1 MSWVF
6 IFRANLTKSICA
18 ARCWGDMKRCRC
30 CVSGFLGSS
39 SSLPVPSCRTPHK
52 HLKRT
57 VWRWNKTGHLTPLIT
72 SPSITQ
78 RHWSWAQ
85 DSIMASSPLPCRKSH
100 ISITITIILFL
111 FFMLLQKLEEKA
123 ASLRWKTRRWVTS
136 SGTSVQIKANSDK
149 TKTEI
154 LPAHRKSRSDNMNQS
169 SWKLPDFFFFS
180 RSESE
185 TDRGTAVDGGRMR
198 GKREEGR
205 RKASHRDAQMD
216 WQGEREVE
224 MDREKRSSFPC
235 SLCTSGSKGIG
246 KKKSSSFSQA
256 LGVMGPQGPAAN
268 GCFSWGLASR
278 PRALTLRMLFIPGG
292 EISQQPQPHPHRSR
306 VGITSE
312 QRKSTVRQQAFGFD

>member
-6 IFRANLTKSICA
+6 IFWANLTKSICA
-18 ARCWGDMKRCRC
+18 AWCWGDMKRCRC

-57 VWRWNKTGHLTPLIT
+57 VWQWNKTGCLTPLIT
-72 SPSITQ
+72 SPSVTQ
-78 RHWSWAQ
+78 RHWSRAQ
-85 DSIMASSPLPCRKSH
+85 DSITASSPLPCRKSH

-169 SWKLPDFFFFS
+169 SWKLADFFFF
-180 RSESE
+180 RKWVRDWQR
-185 TDRGTAVDGGRMR
+185 DRGGWRKDDG
-198 GKREEGR
+198 EEGR
-205 RKASHRDAQMD
+205 RKEKSPPSRWTDGLTEWTRDGD
-216 WQGEREVE
+216 GWG
-224 MDREKRSSFPC
+224 KRSSLSR
-235 SLCTSGSKGIG
+235 SLHISGSKGTG
-246 KKKSSSFSQA
+246 KEKKSSSFSS
-256 LGVMGPQGPAAN
+256 GPGGNGPQGPAAN
-268 GCFSWGLASR
+268 GCFSWGFASQ
-278 PRALTLRMLFIPGG
+278 PRALTLRMLFISGG
-292 EISQQPQPHPHRSR
+292 EISQQPQPQPHRSR

-312 QRKSTVRQQAFGFD
+312 QRKSVVRQQAFGFD

>member
-18 ARCWGDMKRCRC
+18 ARCWGNMKRCRC

-72 SPSITQ
+72 SPSVTQ
-78 RHWSWAQ
+78 RHWSRAQ
-85 DSIMASSPLPCRKSH
+85 DSITASSPLPYRKSH

-169 SWKLPDFFFFS
+169 SWKLPDFFFFFQKWV
-180 RSESE
+180 RDWQRWMEE
-185 TDRGTAVDGGRMR
+185 GWGGRGKKEGEKPPFETNRWTDRVNERWRWTGRKGAPSPVTYFR
-198 GKREEGR
+198 IKR
-205 RKASHRDAQMD
+205 H
-216 WQGEREVE
+216 
-224 MDREKRSSFPC
+224 
-235 SLCTSGSKGIG
+235 G
-246 KKKSSSFSQA
+246 KKNNLQGFHQA

-268 GCFSWGLASR
+268 GCFSWGFASQ

-292 EISQQPQPHPHRSR
+292 ERSQQPQPHPHQSR

-312 QRKSTVRQQAFGFD
+312 QRKSAVQQQAFGFD

>member
-18 ARCWGDMKRCRC
+18 ARCWGNMKRCRC

-72 SPSITQ
+72 SPSVTQ
-78 RHWSWAQ
+78 RHWSRAQ
-85 DSIMASSPLPCRKSH
+85 DSITASSPLPYRKSH

-169 SWKLPDFFFFS
+169 SWKLPDFFFFFPEVS
-180 RSESE
+180 QRLTE
-185 TDRGTAVDGGRMR
+185 VDGGRMR

-205 RKASHRDAQMD
+205 RKAPHRDEQMD
-216 WQGEREVE
+216 WQSEREME
-224 MDREKRSSFPC
+224 MDGEKRSSFSC
-235 SLCTSGSKGIG
+235 YVFQDQKAWE
-246 KKKSSSFSQA
+246 KK
-256 LGVMGPQGPAAN
+256 
-268 GCFSWGLASR
+268 
-278 PRALTLRMLFIPGG
+278 
-292 EISQQPQPHPHRSR
+292 
-306 VGITSE
+306 
-312 QRKSTVRQQAFGFD
+312 

>member
-18 ARCWGDMKRCRC
+18 AWCWGNMKRCRC

-39 SSLPVPSCRTPHK
+39 SSLPVPSCRKPQK

-57 VWRWNKTGHLTPLIT
+57 VWQWNKTGCLTPLIT
-72 SPSITQ
+72 SPSVTQ
-78 RHWSWAQ
+78 RHWSRAQ
-85 DSIMASSPLPCRKSH
+85 DSITASSPLPCRKSH

-169 SWKLPDFFFFS
+169 SWKLADFFF
-180 RSESE
+180 SEVSQRLTE
-185 TDRGTAVDGGRMR
+185 GQRWMEEGWGER
-198 GKREEGR
+198 GKKEGEKPPTEMNR
-205 RKASHRDAQMD
+205 WTARVN
-216 WQGEREVE
+216 ERW
-224 MDREKRSSFPC
+224 RW
-235 SLCTSGSKGIG
+235 TGGKGAPYPVAYVFQDQ
-246 KKKSSSFSQA
+246 K
-256 LGVMGPQGPAAN
+256 V
-268 GCFSWGLASR
+268 
-278 PRALTLRMLFIPGG
+278 
-292 EISQQPQPHPHRSR
+292 
-306 VGITSE
+306 
-312 QRKSTVRQQAFGFD
+312 

>member
-18 ARCWGDMKRCRC
+18 ARCWGNMKRCRC

-72 SPSITQ
+72 SPSVTQ
-78 RHWSWAQ
+78 RHWSRAQ
-85 DSIMASSPLPCRKSH
+85 DSITASSPLPYRKSH

-169 SWKLPDFFFFS
+169 SWKLPDFFFFFS

-185 TDRGTAVDGGRMR
+185 TDRGGWRKDEG
-198 GKREEGR
+198 EEGR
-205 RKASHRDAQMD
+205 RKEKSPPSRRTDGLTEWTRDGD
-216 WQGEREVE
+216 GRGEKELLLLLRI
-224 MDREKRSSFPC
+224 
-235 SLCTSGSKGIG
+235 SGSKGMG
-246 KKKSSSFSQA
+246 KKIIFKVFIRPWGWWDHKVQ
-256 LGVMGPQGPAAN
+256 LPMDVFPGVLQVSHVP
-268 GCFSWGLASR
+268 
-278 PRALTLRMLFIPGG
+278 
-292 EISQQPQPHPHRSR
+292 
-306 VGITSE
+306 
-312 QRKSTVRQQAFGFD
+312 